1 MARESCR
8 LTAVRPRSSGYNS
21 VVNIPPLAERLRPQT
36 LEEVV
41 GQEHLTGP
49 GKPLRKM
56 LETGRLSSFILWG
69 PPGTGKTTLAKLMA
83 RSVGLGIVALSAV
96 SAGVKDIKEAVV
108 RAQAEGSLVLFLD
121 EIHRFNKAQQDAL
134 LPHVESG
141 LLRLIGATTENPS
154 FEVNPALRSRARVY
168 VLQPLEEAAVL
179 ELLQRALVHPQG
191 LKVNHIE
198 EKALELIARG
208 SMGDARRALSALELS
223 ANLGNGAVSLGAVKE
238 ALGAGTLNMDKG
250 GEYFYD
256 LISALHKSVRGN
268 HVDAALYYLA
278 RMLDGG
284 AEPLYLARRLVR
296 MAVEDIGLADPNALR
311 LAVAA
316 KDTYDFLGSPEGE
329 LALAELTIYL
339 ALAPKSNSAYTAW
352 KAAQEAA
359 TEHPD
364 APIPLPLRNAPTKL
378 LQQLG
383 YGKGY
388 AYYHDDPEGSFA
400 QSYLPV
406 ALENT
411 PLYQASGEGWEEKVR
426 ERLARLRERFRKV
439 QK

>member
-223 ANLGNGAVSLGAVKE
+223 ANLGNGTVSLGAVKE

-400 QSYLPV
+400 QSYLPA

-411 PLYQASGEGWEEKVR
+411 LLYQASGEGWEEKVR

>member
-1 MARESCR
+1 
-8 LTAVRPRSSGYNS
+8 
-21 VVNIPPLAERLRPQT
+21 LRPQT
-36 LEEVV
+36 LDEVV

-69 PPGTGKTTLAKLMA
+69 PPGTGKTTLARLMA
-83 RSVGLGIVALSAV
+83 KSVGMGIVALSAV
-96 SAGVKDIKEAVV
+96 SAGVKDIKEAVA
-108 RAQAEGSLVLFLD
+108 RAQEEGRLVLFLD
-121 EIHRFNKAQQDAL
+121 EIHRFNKSQQDAL

-141 LLRLIGATTENPS
+141 LLTLIGATTENPS

-168 VLQPLEEAAVL
+168 VLKPLEEDAIVR
-179 ELLQRALVHPQG
+179 LLHRALEHPKG
-191 LKVNHIE
+191 LKVRE
-198 EKALELIARG
+198 ADEKALELIA
-208 SMGDARRALSALELS
+208 SAAMGDARRALSALELT
-223 ANLGNGAVSLGAVKE
+223 ANLSNGSVTLEGAKE
-238 ALGAGTLNMDKG
+238 ALGAGTLSMDRG

-284 AEPLYLARRLVR
+284 ADPLYLARRLVR

-311 LAVAA
+311 LATAA

-329 LALAELTIYL
+329 LALVELTIYL
-339 ALAPKSNSAYTAW
+339 ALAPKSNSAYVAW

-359 TEHPD
+359 SRYPD
-364 APIPLPLRNAPTKL
+364 APIPMPLRNTPTSLMKS
-378 LQQLG
+378 LG

-400 QSYLPV
+400 QQYLPEELGDV
-406 ALENT
+406 E
-411 PLYQASGEGWEEKVR
+411 LYQASGEGWEEKVR
-426 ERLARLRERFRKV
+426 ERLARLRERFSQNRGSKARKS
-439 QK
+439 

>member
-1 MARESCR
+1 MN
-8 LTAVRPRSSGYNS
+8 TA
-21 VVNIPPLAERLRPQT
+21 PLAEALRPQT
-36 LEEVV
+36 LDEVV

-69 PPGTGKTTLAKLMA
+69 PPGTGKTTLARLMA
-83 RSVGLGIVALSAV
+83 KSVGMGIVALSAV
-96 SAGVKDIKEAVV
+96 SAGVKDIKEAVA
-108 RAQAEGSLVLFLD
+108 RAQEEGRLVLFLD
-121 EIHRFNKAQQDAL
+121 EIHRFNKSQQDAL

-141 LLRLIGATTENPS
+141 LLTLIGATTENPS

-168 VLQPLEEAAVL
+168 VLKPLEEDAIVR
-179 ELLQRALVHPQG
+179 LLHRALEHPKG
-191 LKVNHIE
+191 LKVRE
-198 EKALELIARG
+198 ADEKALELIA
-208 SMGDARRALSALELS
+208 SAAMGDARRALSALELT
-223 ANLGNGAVSLGAVKE
+223 ANLSNGSVTLEGAKE
-238 ALGAGTLNMDKG
+238 ALGAGTLSMDRG

-284 AEPLYLARRLVR
+284 ADPLYLARRLVR

-311 LAVAA
+311 LATAA

-329 LALAELTIYL
+329 LALVELTIYL
-339 ALAPKSNSAYTAW
+339 ALAPKSNSAYVAW

-359 TEHPD
+359 SRYPD
-364 APIPLPLRNAPTKL
+364 APIPMPLRNTPTSLMKS
-378 LQQLG
+378 LG

-400 QSYLPV
+400 QQYLPEELGDV
-406 ALENT
+406 E
-411 PLYQASGEGWEEKVR
+411 LYQASGEGWEEKVR
-426 ERLARLRERFRKV
+426 ERLARLRERFSQNRGSKARKS
-439 QK
+439 